1 MFKSVLRSSILVTSL
16 LFITGCVN
24 GGNDALVQ
32 ENDRVQTTKQH
43 LEVAADMQK
52 NVTTQNTLEATI
64 ASLAAQMLQNKKMDT
79 NKPVLI
85 TSFVKLDEFKKTTE
99 FGRVIS
105 ESLIN
110 ELSNRG
116 FNIIEFR
123 GQMAVSIN
131 DEGEYFISRKPHELK
146 NKIPNTY
153 VVVGTYSRQA
163 GKTWYGVKPVR
174 LTSNLPANSLKPYTR
189 FTQVKCWLTT
199 ARLRST
205 GRKTWTMP
213 PSPNSNANSA
223 RWATST
229 SSSLWLVSTP
239 CGTTCSTWHK
249 TTSHAA
255 CRPMLKRCKSQNS
268 QHATVA
274 IPSYRTSKKWAL
286 ATSTM

>member
-163 GKTWYGVKPVR
+163 GKIMLNARVIDNITGKII
-174 LTSNLPANSLKPYTR
+174 TSA
-189 FTQVKCWLTT
+189 
-199 ARLRST
+199 RST
-205 GRKTWTMP
+205 YEHGVMNDCILFRDCAP
-213 PSPNSNANSA
+213 A
-223 RWATST
+223 RF
-229 SSSLWLVSTP
+229 VNIV
-239 CGTTCSTWHK
+239 K
-249 TTSHAA
+249 E
-255 CRPMLKRCKSQNS
+255 R
-268 QHATVA
+268 
-274 IPSYRTSKKWAL
+274 
-286 ATSTM
+286 